1 MNFKKEGYINQG
13 FKIWSVNKTMKQ
25 KLNYTIYTINYIRR
39 PCLHKLVI
47 SNYQLEILFTE
58 SIKYFYYI
66 IIFVC
71 QKAVFHPVRV
81 YGHLDYNTPHKLY
94 TIPNTLSHRV
104 VRTFKNI
111 ITIFLPI

>member
-1 MNFKKEGYINQG
+1 MSFKKEGYINQG

-47 SNYQLEILFTE
+47 SNYQLEILFME

-71 QKAVFHPVRV
+71 QKAVFH
-81 YGHLDYNTPHKLY
+81 HSTTPRISCIQY
-94 TIPNTLSHRV
+94 TLSHRV
-104 VRTFKNI
+104 VQTF
-111 ITIFLPI
+111 